1 MTFTVELTASPA
13 LLEGI
18 KLLASAF
25 VNPLTPANG
34 NPVPARIPIEPK
46 QVVKPAEAPAATAAS
61 TTDAPA
67 IEDEA
72 KRQAQEIDRSNATA
86 SASATTLTIEELRA
100 VTAQKSKGEGKKNEV
115 KALLRE
121 FDTKNVSDMDPKYYA
136 EYYAKVS
143 AL

>member
-25 VNPLTPANG
+25 VNPLTPANV
-34 NPVPARIPIEPK
+34 NSVKHA
-46 QVVKPAEAPAATAAS
+46 VKPAVAPAATAAS

-121 FDTKNVSDMDPKYYA
+121 FDTKNVSDMDPKYYT

>member
-25 VNPLTPANG
+25 VNPLTPTNE
-34 NPVPARIPIEPK
+34 NPIPVRIPITSK
-46 QVVKPAEAPAATAAS
+46 KSVTPAETPVAS
-61 TTDAPA
+61 ADSVTTDEERRQEQE
-67 IEDEA
+67 ED
-72 KRQAQEIDRSNATA
+72 RTNTTA
-86 SASATTLTIEELRA
+86 SAPATTLTVEELRA